1 LDFRSIRILYT
12 IKVQFLVSNQLFR

>member
-1 LDFRSIRILYT
+1 LDFRSVRILYT